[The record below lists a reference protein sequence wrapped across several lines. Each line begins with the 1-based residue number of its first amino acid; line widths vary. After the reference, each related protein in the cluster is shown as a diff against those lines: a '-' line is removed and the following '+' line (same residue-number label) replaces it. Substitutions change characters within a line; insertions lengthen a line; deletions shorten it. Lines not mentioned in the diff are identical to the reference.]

1 MGGLVGLG
9 SRACC
14 CERGEAMSQF
24 EKVEQESTEALRARL
39 NAFGLNVAG
48 MSRDMMDVLARM
60 LVPIE
65 PKKRRAKR

>member
-1 MGGLVGLG
+1 
-9 SRACC
+9 
-14 CERGEAMSQF
+14 MSQF